1 MTQSTRR
8 QYSKTSLPSTLKLV
22 RWQLRQSWGLF
33 LITGVGI
40 VAAVMLVCA
49 VPLYAKIA
57 MSAGLRGVLTTSP
70 QNAEIVVRG
79 NSRRISEPLL
89 KHITGPLDQEFGK
102 YLGPYLTSPQ
112 FSIETPPYN
121 ILSNHPITKGPH
133 LTNNIGL
140 ISAPGE
146 QAGSHLQLL
155 QGRLPQSGGN
165 ALELAITAET
175 AAALHA
181 TVGSILKIGIAFSDA
196 NQTIVQRELVLRVVG
211 IFKLTSANDP
221 FWHGNDFAIY
231 KPSDFV

>member
-8 QYSKTSLPSTLKLV
+8 HYSKASLPSTLKLV

-89 KHITGPLDQEFGK
+89 KHITGPLDQEFSK

-121 ILSNHPITKGPH
+121 ILSNHPVTKGPH

-175 AAALHA
+175 AAAL
-181 TVGSILKIGIAFSDA
+181 
-196 NQTIVQRELVLRVVG
+196 
-211 IFKLTSANDP
+211 
-221 FWHGNDFAIY
+221 
-231 KPSDFV
+231 